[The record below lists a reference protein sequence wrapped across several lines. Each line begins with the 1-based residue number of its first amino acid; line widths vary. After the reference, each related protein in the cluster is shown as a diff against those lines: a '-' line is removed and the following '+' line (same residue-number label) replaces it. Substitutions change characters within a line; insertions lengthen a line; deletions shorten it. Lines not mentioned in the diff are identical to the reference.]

1 MIQKESRGFARRG
14 HIGGNDVATV
24 VEGAKRARYTKP
36 LTPDLFEKLLSVA
49 AAILLA
55 CVLAAI
61 WKGREKWGDIPAMV
75 WPHLLTITVAV
86 AMTPVMLLRPRGTQ
100 NHRQLGWIWVTAMF
114 MSAFLSLFL
123 RTGTGGGFSVI
134 HALSVFTMVQVP
146 MMVWRARQND
156 VKRHRRAVR
165 TMVAGALLLA
175 GFFTFPFNR
184 LLGQWLF
191 G

>member
-1 MIQKESRGFARRG
+1 M
-14 HIGGNDVATV
+14 ATV
-24 VEGAKRARYTKP
+24 ASKPRAPYIKT

-49 AAILLA
+49 AIILLA

-61 WKGREKWGDIPAMV
+61 WKGRAQWSNIPVLV

-86 AMTPVMLLRPRGTQ
+86 AMTPVMLLRPRGTPA
-100 NHRQLGWIWVTAMF
+100 HRQLGWVWVSAMF
-114 MSAFLSLFL
+114 LSAFLSLFL

-146 MMVWRARQND
+146 MMVWRARQHD
-156 VKRHRRAVR
+156 VKRHRNAVR

-184 LLGQWLF
+184 LLGTWLF
-191 G
+191 A